1 MYLISFEL
9 IEKTNKNLSLAIDI
23 VLLSSLKFLD
33 KKFNSKAKK
42 STRINSELAV
52 KKTMYSVKS
61 SEKLR
66 NLRDC

>member
-23 VLLSSLKFLD
+23 VLLSYLKFLD
-33 KKFNSKAKK
+33 NKFNRIAKK
-42 STRINSELAV
+42 STRINSELVV